1 MASKVSS
8 WASVA
13 KTVLLVSLRFLPIQV
28 FALNLLYSRV
38 SETWNFSNYVTLG
51 ILLLVTYHQGSF
63 NFYKCAS
70 SCPVCIVVLTTHK
83 AL

>member
-51 ILLLVTYHQGSF
+51 ILLLVTYQA
-63 NFYKCAS
+63 KCAS